1 MSRQIKQNS
10 SILDFSF
17 LTCQEKTKQ
26 SIKGYLC
33 PTRDSSQTINPINQS
48 LRNYSNNSSGVN
60 IISKDNTIINNNNQ
74 KNLEF
79 YERAKERE
87 ILKQR
92 KIDELRN
99 IKLQNELNEM
109 KKFKMNNHSKE
120 IILKK
125 EKRNLSQP
133 NFLENKKIKEKDTL
147 SLKKLIK
154 EEEELKKNNVSNNKI
169 FNEKSF
175 KHFLMNNENMIKNKI
190 NKINERKKELE
201 IIEYSSQ
208 YSFKPNLNKK
218 SMWII
223 DNLDNITE
231 EQKLIRSKSF
241 IKKELLKINEQYSFK
256 PKINNNKKYNQ
267 RKIYNNI
274 INSRSDK
281 NVNSFETFENKNN
294 LDKKNEYYKKNNN
307 EEILKNNKINIGH
320 NHIID
325 FNSIKNSKIEN
336 SPFNSLYKLNIRQ
349 NLPNSSSENI
359 IDISNNSTKLIIESF
374 L

>member
-17 LTCQEKTKQ
+17 LSCQEKTKQ

-175 KHFLMNNENMIKNKI
+175 KQFLMNNENMIKNKI

-281 NVNSFETFENKNN
+281 NVNSFEIFENKNN

-325 FNSIKNSKIEN
+325 FNSIKNTKIEN

-359 IDISNNSTKLIIESF
+359 IDVSNNSTKLIIESF

>member
-17 LTCQEKTKQ
+17 LSCQEKTKQ

-281 NVNSFETFENKNN
+281 NVNSFEIFENKNN

>member
-17 LTCQEKTKQ
+17 LSCQEKTKQ

-231 EQKLIRSKSF
+231 EQKLTRSKSF

-281 NVNSFETFENKNN
+281 NVNSFEIFENKNN

-325 FNSIKNSKIEN
+325 FNSIKNTKIEN

-359 IDISNNSTKLIIESF
+359 IDVSNNSTKLIIESF

>member
-17 LTCQEKTKQ
+17 LSCQEKTKQ

-336 SPFNSLYKLNIRQ
+336 SPFNSLYKLNTRQ

>member
-17 LTCQEKTKQ
+17 LSCQEKTKQ

>member
-17 LTCQEKTKQ
+17 LSCQEKTKQ

-281 NVNSFETFENKNN
+281 NVNSFEIFENKNN

-325 FNSIKNSKIEN
+325 FNSIKNTKIEN

>member
-17 LTCQEKTKQ
+17 LSCQEKTKQ

-99 IKLQNELNEM
+99 IKLQNELNEI

-133 NFLENKKIKEKDTL
+133 NYMENKKIKEKDTL

-281 NVNSFETFENKNN
+281 NVNSFEIFENKNN

>member
-109 KKFKMNNHSKE
+109 KKFKMSSHSKE

-359 IDISNNSTKLIIESF
+359 IDVSNNSTKLIIESF

>member
-48 LRNYSNNSSGVN
+48 LRSYSNNSSGVN

-281 NVNSFETFENKNN
+281 NVNSFEIFENKNN

-325 FNSIKNSKIEN
+325 FNSIKNTKIEN

>member
-17 LTCQEKTKQ
+17 LSCQEKTKQ

-74 KNLEF
+74 NNLEF

-169 FNEKSF
+169 YNEKSF

-325 FNSIKNSKIEN
+325 FNSIKNTKIEN

>member
-17 LTCQEKTKQ
+17 LSCQEKTKQ

-175 KHFLMNNENMIKNKI
+175 KQFLMNNENMIKNKI

-325 FNSIKNSKIEN
+325 FNSIKNTKIEN

>member
-1 MSRQIKQNS
+1 
-10 SILDFSF
+10 
-17 LTCQEKTKQ
+17 
-26 SIKGYLC
+26 
-33 PTRDSSQTINPINQS
+33 
-48 LRNYSNNSSGVN
+48 
-60 IISKDNTIINNNNQ
+60 
-74 KNLEF
+74 
-79 YERAKERE
+79 
-87 ILKQR
+87 
-92 KIDELRN
+92 
-99 IKLQNELNEM
+99 
-109 KKFKMNNHSKE
+109 
-120 IILKK
+120 
-125 EKRNLSQP
+125 
-133 NFLENKKIKEKDTL
+133 
-147 SLKKLIK
+147 
-154 EEEELKKNNVSNNKI
+154 
-169 FNEKSF
+169 
-175 KHFLMNNENMIKNKI
+175 MNNENMIKNKI

-241 IKKELLKINEQYSFK
+241 IKKELLKITEQYSFK

-359 IDISNNSTKLIIESF
+359 IDVSNNSTKLIIESF

>member
-17 LTCQEKTKQ
+17 LSCQEKTKQ

-325 FNSIKNSKIEN
+325 FNSIKNTKIEN